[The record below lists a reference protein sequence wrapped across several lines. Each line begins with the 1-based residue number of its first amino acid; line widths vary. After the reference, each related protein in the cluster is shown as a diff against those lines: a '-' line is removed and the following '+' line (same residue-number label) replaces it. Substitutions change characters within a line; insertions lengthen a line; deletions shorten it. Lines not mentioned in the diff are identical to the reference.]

1 MHWLK
6 MTVCLS
12 ICALLL
18 GAFVAAQ
25 QNKLG
30 VADKYQV
37 AFLNPTRVGNVLLPQ
52 GDYQIVHTME
62 GDTHIMVFTQK
73 HARHPVETRAKCSL
87 VPLQEKAPQNQTVYA
102 LNANNEYVLIELV
115 FTGETAKHV
124 FSRGE

>member
-1 MHWLK
+1 MHWLR

-18 GAFVAAQ
+18 GTFVAAQ

-37 AFLNPTRVGNVLLPQ
+37 AFLNPTRVGNVLLPK

-62 GDTHIMVFTQK
+62 GDTHIMVFTQEGVK
-73 HARHPVETRAKCSL
+73 NPIETRAKCSL
-87 VPLQEKAPQNQTVYA
+87 VPLQERATQTQTVYA
-102 LNANNEYVLIELV
+102 VNANNEHVLLELV
-115 FTGETAKHV
+115 FKGEAAKHV
-124 FSRGE
+124 F